1 MPGIL
6 SFGAYIPRLRLQ
18 RSAVLA
24 AHGWFNPGLKS
35 LAKGERSFANWDEDV
50 VTMAVEA
57 ARGCLRGQSRED
69 VGTMMLAST
78 TAPFADRQNAGIVKE
93 ALNLRDDV
101 TTLDFGGS
109 QRAGV
114 SALIQALETVRKDRP
129 VLCVGSEKKKD
140 RPGSEAEMT
149 GGHAAAALLVGAEDG
164 LARLIA
170 SHSVSVDFVDHFRG
184 NGETFDF
191 SWEARWIREEGFGKI
206 VPRAI
211 RELLA
216 KAALQAS
223 DIDVFVFSS
232 PMRGAA
238 LSVAKAA
245 GITPTALT
253 GSLDAS
259 VGDSG
264 AAHPLLLLAHALET
278 AKPRQR
284 ILVAGFGSGCDAALL
299 ERTDASL
306 DPVQR
311 LGVSSWLA
319 RAKSEDNYIKYL
331 ALNGLIDIERGMRAE
346 IDNRQPL
353 SALWRNRKTVL
364 ALIGGRCKKTG
375 TIQFPKSDIEVNPND
390 RSVGTQEDYPLAEEP
405 ARILTHTSDSL
416 TYTPDPPA
424 FYGMVEFEGGGRMY
438 VDFCDAEASEVEVGR
453 PMRMVFRIKGVD
465 ETRGFTKYFW
475 KAAPAA

>member
-24 AHGWFNPGLKS
+24 AHGWFNPGLKA

-57 ARGCLRGQSRED
+57 ARDCLQGQSRD
-69 VGTMMLAST
+69 AVGSMMLAST
-78 TAPFADRQNAGIVKE
+78 TAPFTDRQNAGIVKE

-101 TTLDFGGS
+101 ATLDFGGS

-114 SALIQALETVRKDRP
+114 SALIQALETAREDRP
-129 VLCVGSEKKKD
+129 VLCVGSEKKQD

-149 GGHAAAALLVGAEDG
+149 GGHAAAALLVGAGDG
-164 LARLIA
+164 LARLVA
-170 SHSVSVDFVDHFRG
+170 SHSISFDFVDHFRG
-184 NGETFDF
+184 SGEAFDF
-191 SWEARWIREEGFGKI
+191 SWEARWIREEGYGRI
-206 VPRAI
+206 VPLAI

-232 PMRGAA
+232 SLRGAA

-245 GITPTALT
+245 GIAPAALV
-253 GSLDAS
+253 GPLDAG
-259 VGDSG
+259 VGDTG

-278 AKPRQR
+278 ADPRQR
-284 ILVAGFGSGCDAALL
+284 ILVAGFGSGCDVVLL
-299 ERTDASL
+299 ERTEATL
-306 DPVQR
+306 APVRR
-311 LGVSSWLA
+311 LGVSGWLA
-319 RAKSEDNYIKYL
+319 RARSEANYVKYL

-346 IDNRQPL
+346 IDHRQPL
-353 SALWRNRKTVL
+353 SALWRNRKAVL
-364 ALIGGRCKKTG
+364 GLVGGRCRKTG
-375 TIQFPKSDIEVNPND
+375 TIQFPKSDIGVNAND
-390 RSVGTQEDYPLAEEP
+390 RAIGTQDDYPLAEIP
-405 ARILTHTSDSL
+405 ARILTHTADSL

-424 FYGMVEFEGGGRMY
+424 FYGMIEFEGGGRIY
-438 VDFCDAEASEVEVGR
+438 VDFCDAEASEIEVGR